1 MIRLSASMTI
11 IMVFLATAA
20 PAWGHA
26 GHGAR
31 IVSYDPGTTPHLD
44 FDSGL
49 PLDIATAALGEP
61 ERSTGDG
68 LFPSVVSPFSPPFLR
83 TELVSIGEGGQL
95 TLQLSHFAISQAD
108 QPEIGVFTNAGLA
121 DADGDFNN
129 PNARA
134 SGIPVSRFGVDPAV
148 VEVSADG
155 LAWFSLGEIDFGIPS
170 NGFADQVNPF
180 AAAPGDVPADFHE
193 PFVHSPSDFAELPHF
208 DAEHPDI
215 LGLFAGSGGGTWLDL
230 SPAQLDR
237 VGFLR
242 FSVPDDGDGSTAHNF
257 ELDAVTVATRA
268 LGQRVPEPGAWIL
281 LLLAAGGAGSG
292 AARR

>member
-11 IMVFLATAA
+11 IMVFLATTA

-108 QPEIGVFTNAGLA
+108 
-121 DADGDFNN
+121 
-129 PNARA
+129 
-134 SGIPVSRFGVDPAV
+134 
-148 VEVSADG
+148 
-155 LAWFSLGEIDFGIPS
+155 
-170 NGFADQVNPF
+170 
-180 AAAPGDVPADFHE
+180 
-193 PFVHSPSDFAELPHF
+193 
-208 DAEHPDI
+208 
-215 LGLFAGSGGGTWLDL
+215 
-230 SPAQLDR
+230 
-237 VGFLR
+237 
-242 FSVPDDGDGSTAHNF
+242 
-257 ELDAVTVATRA
+257 LDAAGVTLSSTMRIRFTANDDNPQSIVEAGIDAFRIDSFTHSVQQIEA
-268 LGQRVPEPGAWIL
+268 L
-281 LLLAAGGAGSG
+281 LLTL
-292 AARR
+292 RLP